1 VQALA
6 CQGSPNPV
14 NWPKAVRWGRTV
26 WSVLGLDME
35 ELIRSND
42 LVLIATV
49 DALLKGADIMHMIL
63 DEHMSTLEGSLGML
77 PRRVLV
83 DSDQAPRARRLLR
96 DADLGHELRP
106 EPRR

>member
-1 VQALA
+1 
-6 CQGSPNPV
+6 
-14 NWPKAVRWGRTV
+14 
-26 WSVLGLDME
+26 ME

-49 DALLKGADIMHMIL
+49 EALLNGAGIMHFVL
-63 DEHMSTLEGSLGML
+63 DQHMSAMEGSLGML

-83 DSDQAPRARRLLR
+83 DSDHAIRARRLMH

-106 EPRR
+106 EPKR